1 MQKIALSLA
10 AVASL
15 ALFAGP
21 SVAGERL
28 TGEEKLAKMLE
39 GRVAGEPR
47 NCINTRVNS
56 ESEVIDGTAVVY
68 GRRTRA
74 TSTIAMRCWC
84 ASSARTC
91 AARISSLRSTRSVD
105 SIPATYSW
113 GISCPTPGPTEP
125 YAATLRKRAR
135 TRTACG
141 LIL

>member
-28 TGEEKLAKMLE
+28 DGDQKLAKLLE

-56 ESEVIDGTAVVY
+56 ESQVIDGTALVY
-68 GRRTRA
+68 GRGRTIWVNVPANARDLDDRDALLVRQYGANLCRQDIVTTFDTNGGFYTGNVFLGDFVPYTRA
-74 TSTIAMRCWC
+74 
-84 ASSARTC
+84 
-91 AARISSLRSTRSVD
+91 D
-105 SIPATYSW
+105 
-113 GISCPTPGPTEP
+113 
-125 YAATLRKRAR
+125 
-135 TRTACG
+135 
-141 LIL
+141 